1 MTVFRV
7 DVSLVAAHHIG
18 AHISPHLD
26 KTSIRLS
33 ATYPMQRVFHIATA
47 TATGRSLWADEV
59 TGTIFCTD
67 DFKHRAEALGGT
79 LGPDFGICTEI

>member
-1 MTVFRV
+1 MTIFRV

-33 ATYPMQRVFHIATA
+33 ATYPDQRVVHTA
-47 TATGRSLWADEV
+47 AGQSLWTDEV
-59 TGTIFCTD
+59 TGTIFCTE
-67 DFKHRAEALGGT
+67 DFKHRAEA
-79 LGPDFGICTEI
+79 